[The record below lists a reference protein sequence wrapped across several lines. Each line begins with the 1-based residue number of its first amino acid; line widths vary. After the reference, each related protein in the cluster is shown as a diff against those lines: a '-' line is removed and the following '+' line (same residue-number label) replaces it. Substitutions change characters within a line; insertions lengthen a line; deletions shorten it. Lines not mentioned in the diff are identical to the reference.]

1 MQDFLNWGKAAPGGD
16 VPEQRGPHL
25 VPGVKV
31 GELCP
36 GNKDTVVLGIGSRS
50 LSRTDHTPSGGKISS
65 RLQKRQP
72 HVSHGA
78 QGLGDRPGER
88 AGEGSKALK

>member
-1 MQDFLNWGKAAPGGD
+1 MQDFLNWGKATAGGD
-16 VPEQRGPHL
+16 GPEQGGPHF

-36 GNKDTVVLGIGSRS
+36 GHTDTVVVLGIGSRFPFS
-50 LSRTDHTPSGGKISS
+50 DGKTSS
-65 RLQKRQP
+65 RLQKGQP
-72 HVSHGA
+72 HVSHGS
-78 QGLGDRPGER
+78 QELGDRPGER